1 MICTPRS
8 PERDG
13 CPTVDVAAGTSLD
26 HIQTLG
32 ALPASSP
39 PQPGLLHGPVERLAA
54 ELKGFFFPNSL
65 AFVTFYYPTT
75 TTTEEATRQPA
86 FICLTDRLVPK

>member
-13 CPTVDVAAGTSLD
+13 CPAMNIAAGTSLD

-32 ALPASSP
+32 ALSASSP
-39 PQPGLLHGPVERLAA
+39 PQAGLLRGLVERLGA

-65 AFVTFYYPTT
+65 AFVTFYYPP
-75 TTTEEATRQPA
+75 TEEAT
-86 FICLTDRLVPK
+86 

>member
-32 ALPASSP
+32 ALSASSP
-39 PQPGLLHGPVERLAA
+39 PRAGLPRGLVERLGA
-54 ELKGFFFPNSL
+54 ELKGFFSPNSL
-65 AFVTFYYPTT
+65 AFVTFYYTPPPHPTPP
-75 TTTEEATRQPA
+75 TEEATRQPA
-86 FICLTDRLVPK
+86 FI